1 MYLETEKDISLYG
14 PLLKS
19 RKMSQIVSSML
30 PNMLRCLESY
40 YFLSQPVTGNRK
52 EMDVTSSA

>member
-30 PNMLRCLESY
+30 PNMLCCLES